1 MIKKHFTKLLTTISA
16 LTLLIP
22 AAVWA
27 AGDKATALIVVAD
40 TRRVTSS
47 IERFFADAY
56 NVDPVMFA
64 VYAVILTAVYGMF
77 LGVFMDFL
85 MSKTG
90 LDLTSRK
97 IVEH

>member
-1 MIKKHFTKLLTTISA
+1 MIKKYVAKLLTAVSA
-16 LTLLIP
+16 LTLLVP

-27 AGDKATALIVVAD
+27 SGDKASALIVVAD
-40 TRRVTSS
+40 TRRVSS
-47 IERFFADAY
+47 AIERYFADAY
-56 NVDPVMFA
+56 NTDPLMFA
-64 VYAVILTAVYGMF
+64 VYAVILTAVYGVF

-85 MSKTG
+85 MSRTG

>member
-1 MIKKHFTKLLTTISA
+1 MIKKYVAKLLTAVSA
-16 LTLLIP
+16 LTLLVP

-27 AGDKATALIVVAD
+27 SGDKATALIVVAD
-40 TRRVTSS
+40 TRRVSS
-47 IERFFADAY
+47 AIERYFADAY
-56 NVDPVMFA
+56 NTDPVMFA
-64 VYAVILTAVYGMF
+64 VYAVILTAVYGVF

-85 MSKTG
+85 MARTG

>member
-1 MIKKHFTKLLTTISA
+1 MIKKYVAKLFTAVSA
-16 LTLLIP
+16 ITLLVP

-40 TRRVTSS
+40 TRRVTST
-47 IERFFADAY
+47 IERYFADAY
-56 NVDPVMFA
+56 NTDPVMFA
-64 VYAVILTAVYGMF
+64 VYAVVLTAVYGVF

-85 MSKTG
+85 MARTG
-90 LDLTSRK
+90 LDLTSRS